1 MPNLVGIGLSQVPT
15 NSMLGGLAY
24 QDPEHASIKD
34 LDLKNLSQIN
44 SEISDTAVDVFVYDT
59 RKDSDGG
66 AWRKRTQHTS
76 WYNETLGTET
86 RGTRKEFP
94 AVAVIVIERQKIRIY
109 DGDDPDLP
117 MWMVF
122 EINQYTNGGNLS
134 YTPFG
139 IGHVASVPHNSVS
152 LSSVHM
158 LNGLLFI
165 GGNRDTNAASVH
177 AAYDINFIS
186 EVMHE
191 YLHYPTSATRASKW
205 KLYGNISQRN
215 STDVVQYP
223 LSRYRASGTDGGFSH
238 IVNDVTMT
246 VLPNA
251 PIDDATGLPVP
262 TIAVGTG
269 IAGAANGGVSVIKDD
284 GSVVDITAGTGAG
297 GYASYNVEFGS
308 NNELIHTQAYNNS
321 YASVNIFD
329 AIPSSDISASNSYS
343 AARSYLYVN
352 GVPDLRGGVN
362 GGSTPNL
369 EYVSK
374 SSNGDIAFGFQNTDA
389 KLSLLSEP
397 KNVGTSNQ
405 YSAVAYITSDYNTG
419 WMQGHI
425 KGAFLSDTTTESLTA
440 NTNLASACV
449 QDGTSRLSSET
460 YTNGATSWQMVDNA
474 GSANGYVVVAF
485 KGLTVGQSYIISMT
499 WDNNAT
505 LDSGYNHRIAHLN
518 GQAGENATNLTHWN
532 KTNGSSETLTGV
544 FTAQS
549 TDNDDLVMYANAITL
564 NVSNFILRAVDDE
577 DRSRNKK
584 GLQVFGTITKQPVA
598 TGAELVSY
606 GPFSN
611 SNYLEQPYNSDLN
624 FGTGDYYFTY
634 WMNSPS
640 ISSDQSI
647 FQQGDYSQDK
657 GINTLVWNSS
667 GSGNS
672 LQVGDGSA
680 NIVVEG
686 HENAGWIQIFA
697 VRKDGRLSVYKNG
710 ILQGTAG
717 SSRNINYSSSSHN
730 KSLVIGAMYSNGSLG
745 FPYSGDLAL
754 FRVGASAPS
763 AEQVKKIYEDEKH
776 LFQENA
782 KATLYGS
789 SNAVTG
795 LAHDDSTDTLHV
807 GTSSGRSEF
816 QGLCRI
822 NNTTEAVTT
831 AISASNGLIAEQ

>member
-76 WYNETLGTET
+76 WYKETLGTTT
-86 RGTRKEFP
+86 RGTRREFP
-94 AVAVIVIERQKIRIY
+94 SVAIIVIERQKIRIY
-109 DGDDPDLP
+109 DGDDPDLS

-238 IVNDVTMT
+238 VVNDVTMT

-269 IAGAANGGVSVIKDD
+269 VAGAANGGVSVIKDD
-284 GSVVDITAGTGAG
+284 GSVVDIIAGTGAG

-329 AIPSSDISASNSYS
+329 DIPSSDVSASNSYS

-352 GVPDLRGGVN
+352 GVPDIRGGKN
-362 GGSTPNL
+362 GVSTPNL

-397 KNVGTSNQ
+397 KGVGTVNQ
-405 YSAVAYITSDYNTG
+405 KSAVAYIGSDYNTG
-419 WMQGHI
+419 WMIGDTE
-425 KGAFLSDTTTESLTA
+425 GAFLSDTDTTNLVGTNLVSNGTFDTDTSGWSTSGSITVTQDAGRLKMVSNSGNPLVYQAVTCVVGKRYYVQLDVQGEVSFHAGPNASSAGDVAFIPYSSHGSLTTKYCFFVA
-440 NTNLASACV
+440 TATTMYLVPHVIGTGNTGYIDNVICKLA
-449 QDGTSRLSSET
+449 DHDRTR
-460 YTNGATSWQMVDNA
+460 NGAVKANVG
-474 GSANGYVVVAF
+474 GSNGRSS
-485 KGLTVGQSYIISMT
+485 GL
-499 WDNNAT
+499 
-505 LDSGYNHRIAHLN
+505 
-518 GQAGENATNLTHWN
+518 
-532 KTNGSSETLTGV
+532 
-544 FTAQS
+544 
-549 TDNDDLVMYANAITL
+549 
-564 NVSNFILRAVDDE
+564 AVY
-577 DRSRNKK
+577 
-584 GLQVFGTITKQPVA
+584 GTITKQPVA
-598 TGAELVSY
+598 TGAELVAYS
-606 GPFSN
+606 GFTA
-611 SNYLEQPYNSDLN
+611 SNYLSQPFNSDMN
-624 FGTGDYYFTY
+624 HGTGDFCYAMWVNIDSTGSDSQTFVDK
-634 WMNSPS
+634 
-640 ISSDQSI
+640 SSSTGGTNNPRIRIHKHTNGTVRFYTNGGNVVTTSNFENLGWTQLICLRRSTTI
-647 FQQGDYSQDK
+647 E
-657 GINTLVWNSS
+657 VWVNGNLENS
-667 GSGNS
+667 GSSSTDFNS
-672 LQVGDGSA
+672 TAGQLNVGVDG
-680 NIVVEG
+680 
-686 HENAGWIQIFA
+686 
-697 VRKDGRLSVYKNG
+697 DTTDPL
-710 ILQGTAG
+710 TAG
-717 SSRNINYSSSSHN
+717 SIT
-730 KSLVIGAMYSNGSLG
+730 LVRVSN
-745 FPYSGDLAL
+745 
-754 FRVGASAPS
+754 SAPS
-763 AEQVKKIYEDEKH
+763 AEQVKKMYNDEKH

-807 GTSSGRSEF
+807 GTSAGRSEF

-831 AISASNGLIAEQ
+831 AISASNGLVAEQ